1 MKLSKNMNK
10 NNSMNHQFHPDTQA
24 IRLQTE
30 RTTHK
35 EHSVPLFMTSSFTFD
50 TAEAMAAAFTGE
62 DNSLIYSRYG
72 NPNTDELIEKIC
84 QLEGAEAGFA
94 VSTGMAAVF
103 TSIAPFVGRGDHI
116 VASRAVFGST
126 HQILSNILPKWG
138 ITFTYV
144 DPEDISKWEAAI
156 RPNTKMIILETPSNP
171 GLTIIDIE
179 RVNHLAK
186 KYNLILNVDN
196 CFATPVL
203 QQPIQWGANLVTH
216 SATKYM
222 DGQGRALGGII
233 LGDKKYID
241 EIAQFCRHTGPSLS
255 PFNAWLISK
264 SIETLS
270 LRMERHCSSAL
281 QLAQELE
288 RNNQITKVLYP
299 YLPSHPQHD
308 IARKQM
314 SAGGGIVTFELKG
327 GLEQGRKFLNNIKMC
342 SLTSNLGDSRTIV
355 THPASTTHSKLS
367 EEERLS
373 VGITDGLVRI
383 SVGLEHI
390 SDILWDVLGAI
401 PSH

>member
-1 MKLSKNMNK
+1 
-10 NNSMNHQFHPDTQA
+10 MNHQFHPDTQA